1 MAEPAADLQRM
12 EAAVRGLAAQQ
23 HGTVALPGDL
33 ELHARAYCADG
44 IVIAASLVADE
55 LCILFLD
62 PRGGAQRFIRSQRS
76 CRPARSRR
84 LSGGRTRQL
93 WRPT

>member
-1 MAEPAADLQRM
+1 M
-12 EAAVRGLAAQQ
+12 RGLAAQQ

-33 ELHARAYCADG
+33 ELHAPAYRTDG
-44 IVIAASLVADE
+44 VTIAASLIADE

-62 PRGGAQRFIRSQRS
+62 ASSGAQCFSRSQRS
-76 CRPARSRR
+76 CRTARSRR

>member
-1 MAEPAADLQRM
+1 M
-12 EAAVRGLAAQQ
+12 RGLAAQQ

-33 ELHARAYCADG
+33 ELYAPSRFAAG
-44 IVIAASLVADE
+44 VAIAANADADE
-55 LCILFLD
+55 LCILFRDTRVQASACGLG
-62 PRGGAQRFIRSQRS
+62 RLSRSRHTS
-76 CRPARSRR
+76 HCRR

>member
-1 MAEPAADLQRM
+1 
-12 EAAVRGLAAQQ
+12 VRGLAPQQ
-23 HGTVALPGDL
+23 HGSVALPGDL
-33 ELHARAYCADG
+33 ELHARPRSAAG
-44 IVIAASLVADE
+44 VAIAASLIADE

-62 PRGGAQRFIRSQRS
+62 VSSGAQCLSRSQRS
-76 CRPARSRR
+76 CRTARSRR